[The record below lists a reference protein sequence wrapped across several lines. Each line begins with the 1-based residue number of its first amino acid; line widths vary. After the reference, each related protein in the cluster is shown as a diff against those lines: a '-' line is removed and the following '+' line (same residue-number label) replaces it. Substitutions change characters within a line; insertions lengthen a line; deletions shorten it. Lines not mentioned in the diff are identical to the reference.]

1 MADGH
6 WVEGE
11 QRMLM
16 AGDGVSGYIK
26 AAGDAALAAGKVSED
41 IGFDAAGVDKV
52 IQRLEDVIEAQKKHD
67 MRGTMERQRT
77 NQAQKAEDWASSMY
91 ASGAQTFDQNYSKWN
106 GDYLTR
112 LQQTVEKF
120 KKVKAHYMARE
131 DAIGEQFRSG
141 LKK

>member
-1 MADGH
+1 
-6 WVEGE
+6 
-11 QRMLM
+11 MLM

-41 IGFDAAGVDKV
+41 IAFDAAGVDKV
-52 IQRLEDVIEAQKKHD
+52 IQRLEDVIHEQ
-67 MRGTMERQRT
+67 MRHKMASRRREMSTRAAAT
-77 NQAQKAEDWASSMY
+77 PEDWASSSY
-91 ASGAQTFDQNYSKWN
+91 QSSADLFGDNYGEWN
-106 GDYLTR
+106 DKYVAR
-112 LQQTVEKF
+112 LKETVEKF